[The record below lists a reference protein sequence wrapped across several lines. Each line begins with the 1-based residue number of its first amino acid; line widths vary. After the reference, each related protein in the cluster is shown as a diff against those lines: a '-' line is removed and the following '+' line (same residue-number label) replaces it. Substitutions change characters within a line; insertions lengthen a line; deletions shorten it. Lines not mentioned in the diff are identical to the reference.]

1 MNFTQEE
8 LTDIYRWADHEE
20 RAACFASNVERARAI
35 KAKVSQALAATPSV
49 MPQSSTPQP
58 TKTVQPR

>member
-35 KAKVSQALAATPSV
+35 KAKVSQALASQQYATPAE
-49 MPQSSTPQP
+49 
-58 TKTVQPR
+58 KTVQAS